1 MFYLWA
7 TIVILLAI
15 VEAMTINIVTIWYV
29 ISGLI
34 TIIVS
39 FFTNNFLIQF
49 GVFSLL
55 GTGFLITTR
64 PILKK
69 FINTKSEKT
78 NIDRIIGMNGIVT
91 ETIKKNQIGEVK
103 VDGKRWSAIS
113 DKKLEKNKQVKI
125 LEIVGVKLK
134 VEEVEE

>member
-34 TIIVS
+34 TIVVS